1 MTYEEIMSIT
11 PGSIVPGGC
20 SVNPNATYMGEGE
33 PILNADGS
41 IAAGSHSVSRNDN
54 IVVLD
59 IGYSRQLALIQYPVG
74 NGNYRQGYIINNS
87 NNIQYYNIGTN
98 VWTNGSTSETVYLSY
113 TGSSTLGSLDPYEK
127 AIFLYKVE
135 NRYNVVYSTSKG
147 LYTKSG
153 FVDYSGGITAEALE
167 GQVISGGGSSSTNIA
182 PGGIVPGGRTYPAN
196 AVIKFDS
203 LYIRDE
209 NGNLISGRET
219 SVGDEITV
227 LDISYSKQL
236 ALIQYPSGNEI
247 RQGYVT
253 NNTKIINYINPYQW
267 VNGSSTETVYLDS
280 ECTKK
285 FGTISAYESAT
296 LLYEKGGV
304 YCVAYDSPGNN
315 GGVDMLNKC
324 GFVRFAGNKPQ
335 ATPSAGE
342 LLYQGFPS
350 NVEKISYGT
359 SPAGYPLNIYKIGN
373 GSNVLF
379 ANFAIHGF
387 EDDWNHDGTALV
399 YIANKLIRKI
409 SATNDLHGWT
419 VYINNCA
426 NPDGTFNGIS
436 MDGPGRC
443 TVSTR
448 IDMNR
453 CFPYNFTPMSSTRNY
468 TGGTALGAPEAQ
480 ALHDIVSKINREKIN
495 GSNQMVVIDFHG
507 WMGMTQGNPTVG
519 QYFND
524 KFGYGSTINQ
534 YSAGFF
540 SAWAQ
545 ASLKNT
551 RGLLVEYPKNTRSIS
566 QCDND
571 DYVGKS
577 YRGIMQLLA
586 SNSGNSSGGGDTPST
601 GDQPYNAKGTVINV
615 TTVLNV
621 RKTPS
626 TSAIIVGTLKGG
638 QSVTIVAKNG
648 VWYKISSPV
657 IGYVHSDYIDISKSE
672 DDSYL
677 PSVEVL
683 KGLYEKAKE
692 LYPDKGIATWNK
704 KTLDYLRQNK
714 YGNNGVVGVAWNL
727 ILKPDEKF
735 YKYVD
740 NDIILKDKA
749 HKYMGN
755 QIIKINNS
763 VIGFPHLAATTLGY
777 IKTNLGIPA
786 FWTGWGGDLA
796 TLIGEVIKASES
808 YAESDELLPKLYNY
822 TYNLLGGNSSFGLDN
837 FYDDIDAIYFA
848 KNIGKSPIA
857 ELFVNYYTNLV
868 AMRQKLITNSIKKAD
883 KTLAESVY
891 DMFTGPN
898 GLGMDFRGV
907 GLFGF
912 IYSKAGTELF
922 ESTFSKY
929 PLFVQDVY
937 KVCSYVFAAKIESL
951 QNGYLK

>member
-41 IAAGSHSVSRNDN
+41 IAAGNHSVSRNDN

-113 TGSSTLGSLDPYEK
+113 TGNSTLGSLDPYEK

-153 FVDYSGGITAEALE
+153 FVDYSGGITAEAID
-167 GQVISGGGSSSTNIA
+167 GQVISGGGSSSTNVA

-296 LLYEKGGV
+296 LLYEKNGV
-304 YCVAYDSPGNN
+304 YCVAYDAPGNN

-453 CFPYNFTPMSSTRNY
+453 CFPYNFTPMYSTRNY

-586 SNSGNSSGGGDTPST
+586 NNSGNSSGGGDTPST
-601 GDQPYNAKGTVINV
+601 GDKPYNAKGTVINV

-626 TSAIIVGTLKGG
+626 TSATIVGTLKGG

-648 VWYKISSPV
+648 VWYKISSPIV
-657 IGYVHSDYIDISKSE
+657 GYVHKDYIDVNGSNNDKFEDTDIYKIAIGDFIKKVFPAVNVGVDMPYSVSTPLYTLTVAAGLEGSIGNISNGVTAINGKLNDGSIQFE
-672 DDSYL
+672 QNMGGYVFGAFNFLLKAVDESNYTFYNKIIHNL
-677 PSVEVL
+677 PNGASIQFMFDIVKLEFSIFIRQSVKDVL
-683 KGLYEKAKE
+683 PIEKVKE
-692 LYPDKGIATWNK
+692 LEESSNKEWLDYKITGEIKVDFHFTKGITDEAKKIATAIIDSLTK
-704 KTLDYLRQNK
+704 LGHKITP
-714 YGNNGVVGVAWNL
+714 
-727 ILKPDEKF
+727 ILMAI
-735 YKYVD
+735 VM
-740 NDIILKDKA
+740 IIA
-749 HKYMGN
+749 YAF
-755 QIIKINNS
+755 S
-763 VIGFPHLAATTLGY
+763 LA
-777 IKTNLGIPA
+777 
-786 FWTGWGGDLA
+786 
-796 TLIGEVIKASES
+796 
-808 YAESDELLPKLYNY
+808 
-822 TYNLLGGNSSFGLDN
+822 
-837 FYDDIDAIYFA
+837 
-848 KNIGKSPIA
+848 
-857 ELFVNYYTNLV
+857 
-868 AMRQKLITNSIKKAD
+868 
-883 KTLAESVY
+883 
-891 DMFTGPN
+891 
-898 GLGMDFRGV
+898 
-907 GLFGF
+907 
-912 IYSKAGTELF
+912 
-922 ESTFSKY
+922 
-929 PLFVQDVY
+929 
-937 KVCSYVFAAKIESL
+937 
-951 QNGYLK
+951 